1 MVPFLVLVVATLVLR
16 TAGAVGV
23 PLLNNWIVCLRAG
36 LAMMF
41 VLTASA
47 HWGRRRRD
55 LILMVP
61 GIFPRRDLIVTI
73 TGVLELAGAVGLLI
87 PPIAPIAAACLAA
100 LLIAI
105 FPANVRAA
113 REHLTIG
120 GTPATPLPI
129 RTLLQIVFVA
139 ALILAG
145 FPGLLGSIAP

>member
-1 MVPFLVLVVATLVLR
+1 MVPFLVLVIATLVLR

-23 PLLNNWIVCLRAG
+23 GLLNNWIVCLRAG

-61 GIFPRRDLIVTI
+61 RTFPRRDLIVTI

-105 FPANVRAA
+105 FPANARAA
-113 REHLTIG
+113 RERLAIG
-120 GTPATPLPI
+120 GKPATPLPI
-129 RTLLQIVFVA
+129 RTLLQIVFIA
-139 ALILAG
+139 ALIVAG
-145 FPGLLGSIAP
+145 FPGLLGSIAR